1 MLTIKD
7 INIMVQNPIKVTT
20 LGNLAPE
27 PASRDLGFQGSVSRQ
42 VIELC
47 DDFRISETATKE
59 ILQKTAEDVV
69 AVGRARAYRRALN
82 RIYDMI

>member
-20 LGNLAPE
+20 LGNLTPE
-27 PASRDLGFQGSVSRQ
+27 PASHDLGFQGSVSRQ
-42 VIELC
+42 VIKLC
-47 DDFRISETATKE
+47 DDFRISEAATKE
-59 ILQKTAEDVV
+59 ILSKAAEDVV